1 MAKKGSLVELTAL
14 DAKIKEAIMQ
24 KDMSLATQLDQK
36 VLEQQQTLESAGVL
50 QTNFIWPNQKL
61 NLN

>member
-1 MAKKGSLVELTAL
+1 MAAPLFFSSTFL
-14 DAKIKEAIMQ
+14 Q

-50 QTNFIWPNQKL
+50 QTNFMWPNQKL